1 MDLIFPLK
9 IGGKNIVW
17 FTGIIEAVINL
28 PFFILH
34 LVSKN
39 SFPKPL
45 SKKEEEDYICLLKQ
59 GKKEAK
65 TKLIK
70 HNLRLVAHI
79 SKKYNFKNIDS
90 DDLISIGTIGLIK
103 AVDTFKPERGVK
115 LSSYASRCIDN
126 EILMYLRNMS
136 KSSLDLSIDEPIDTD
151 KNGNTLTLID
161 TIACDKSIAEE
172 IDVKLDIQKL
182 NRNIM
187 RLLSP
192 RERIILHLRYGLNG
206 TKPLPQREVA
216 RRLKI
221 SRSYVSR
228 LEKKSINT
236 LKTSFSDL

>member
-1 MDLIFPLK
+1 MK
-9 IGGKNIVW
+9 IGGINIVWW
-17 FTGIIEAVINL
+17 FTGIIEALLNL

-34 LVSKN
+34 LASKN

-45 SKKEEEDYICLLKQ
+45 SRKEEEDYIALLKQ

-65 TKLIK
+65 NKLVK

-103 AVDTFKPERGVK
+103 AVNTFKPEKGVK
-115 LSSYASRCIDN
+115 LSSYASRCIEN
-126 EILMYLRNMS
+126 EILMYLRNMN
-136 KSSLDLSIDEPIDTD
+136 KSSLDVSIDEPIDID
-151 KNGNTLTLID
+151 KNGNALTLID

-182 NRNIM
+182 NRHIIK
-187 RLLSP
+187 LLGP
-192 RERIILHLRYGLNG
+192 RERIILCLRYGLNG
-206 TKPLPQREVA
+206 TRPLPQREVA

-228 LEKKSINT
+228 LEKKSIII
-236 LKTSFSDL
+236 LKDSFK

>member
-1 MDLIFPLK
+1 MW
-9 IGGKNIVW
+9 W
-17 FTGIIEAVINL
+17 FTGIIEAFLNL

-34 LVSKN
+34 LASKN

-45 SKKEEEDYICLLKQ
+45 SRKEEEDYIALLKQ
-59 GKKEAK
+59 GKEEAK
-65 TKLIK
+65 NKLVK

-103 AVDTFKPERGVK
+103 AVNTFKPEKGVK
-115 LSSYASRCIDN
+115 LSSYASRCIEN
-126 EILMYLRNMS
+126 EILMYLRNMN
-136 KSSLDLSIDEPIDTD
+136 KSSLDVSIDEPIDTD
-151 KNGNTLTLID
+151 KNGNALTLID

-182 NRNIM
+182 NRHIM
-187 RLLSP
+187 KLLGP
-192 RERIILHLRYGLNG
+192 RERIILCLRYGLNG

-228 LEKKSINT
+228 LEKKSIII
-236 LKTSFSDL
+236 LKDSFK